1 MISNEFFY
9 QIPVQN
15 IEWEIDPETNLVVL
29 KKLKFKNR
37 LLKKYLLPRLGNRY
51 FRIKLDK
58 IGTFVWHRIDGKNT
72 INDIANALEIQMGDE
87 VRPIHE
93 RLAKFISS
101 LSRSQFIKMLVN
113 H

>member
-15 IEWEIDPETNLVVL
+15 IEWETDPETNLVVL
-29 KKLKFKNR
+29 KKPKFKNR
-37 LLKKYLLPRLGNRY
+37 LLKKYLLPRLENRY

-58 IGTFVWHRIDGKNT
+58 IGTFVWYRIDGKNT
-72 INDIANALEIQMGDE
+72 INDIANALEQQLGDE

-93 RLAKFISS
+93 RLVKFISS
-101 LSRSQFIKMLVN
+101 LSRSQFIKMLVKI
-113 H
+113 